1 LGIRKIINSLPLR
14 RKAIPPPLTFE
25 LFKKKNLV
33 VKNLHRNI
41 CCIVKKIFY
50 HQNSMS
56 NFKFGGKGVFQSP
69 IEEIDIASCVFF
81 ERAGE
86 GFPNC
91 QVPAF
96 LQKLV

>member
-1 LGIRKIINSLPLR
+1 
-14 RKAIPPPLTFE
+14 
-25 LFKKKNLV
+25 
-33 VKNLHRNI
+33 
-41 CCIVKKIFY
+41 
-50 HQNSMS
+50 MS